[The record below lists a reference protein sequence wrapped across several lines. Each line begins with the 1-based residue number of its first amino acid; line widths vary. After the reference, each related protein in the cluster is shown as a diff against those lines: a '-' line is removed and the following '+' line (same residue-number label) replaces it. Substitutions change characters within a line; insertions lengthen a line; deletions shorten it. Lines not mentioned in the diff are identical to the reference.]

1 MSRVDFDQ
9 YSDNYGE
16 LLKSSAILFKKN
28 DEFFAAVKL
37 HCIKKW
43 VMEGNQANSILDF
56 GCGIGKFSGLL
67 AKCFPASNIHGYDI
81 SQRSLD
87 RAREENSELKNV
99 IFNNELFTERKYD
112 FITIAN
118 VFHHIKAKERVNT
131 FCKLRELLNPGSK
144 IAIFEHNPLNP
155 VTRYVVSSCP
165 YDSDAELISA
175 RKLAGLANKGGLKVT
190 WKGYILFF
198 PWSQTFFRNAE
209 GLLRHLP
216 LGAQYM
222 LLLAKKNNH
231 F

>member
-1 MSRVDFDQ
+1 MSRIDFDQ
-9 YSDNYGE
+9 YSDNYDE
-16 LLKSSAILFKKN
+16 LLQSSTRLIKNN
-28 DEFFAAVKL
+28 DEFFATLKL

-67 AKCFPASNIHGYDI
+67 AKCFPASDIHGYDI

-87 RAREENSELKNV
+87 RAREENSDLKNV
-99 IFNNELFTERKYD
+99 IFSNELYTDRKYD

-131 FCKLRELLNPGSK
+131 FCKLRELLNPGSR
-144 IAIFEHNPLNP
+144 IAIFEHNPLNLM
-155 VTRYVVSSCP
+155 TRYVVNSCP

-175 RKLAGLANKGGLKVT
+175 RKLACLAGRGGFDVI
-190 WKGYILFF
+190 WKRYLLFF
-198 PWSQTFFRNAE
+198 PWSQTFFRKAE

-222 LLLAKKNNH
+222 LLLAEKNNH